1 MRSSHLKERADDDS
15 SSVMSTSQGSD
26 DETGEDEE
34 GEEEGEQGEQGDGD
48 QIVMGSGK
56 REFDARSIRSFE
68 SMMSDRQKGRDRSGT
83 GRKSLTD
90 RLARV
95 SGIGSLK
102 VRRLLIHTLLNSR
115 SQQQLLCVCRRA
127 RRIHRPLG
135 AHPSYHHLT
144 QADLKAQGH
153 RLP

>member
-1 MRSSHLKERADDDS
+1 MRSSHLKDRADDES
-15 SSVMSTSQGSD
+15 SSMTSTSQGSD
-26 DETGEDEE
+26 DETGEDGEEDEE
-34 GEEEGEQGEQGDGD
+34 GEEEEQGDGD

-102 VRRLLIHTLLNSR
+102 VR
-115 SQQQLLCVCRRA
+115 
-127 RRIHRPLG
+127 
-135 AHPSYHHLT
+135 
-144 QADLKAQGH
+144 
-153 RLP
+153 

>member
-1 MRSSHLKERADDDS
+1 MRSSHLKERTDDDS
-15 SSVMSTSQGSD
+15 SVTSTSQGSD

-34 GEEEGEQGEQGDGD
+34 GEEEGEEGEQGDGD
-48 QIVMGSGK
+48 QIVMGNGK

-68 SMMSDRQKGRDRSGT
+68 SMMSDRQKGRERSGT

-102 VRRLLIHTLLNSR
+102 VRFTHIHR
-115 SQQQLLCVCRRA
+115 QSQPLYFCRRICRT
-127 RRIHRPLG
+127 RRPQD
-135 AHPSYHHLT
+135 APPSYHRLT
-144 QADLKAQGH
+144 RVVLTAQGH
-153 RLP
+153 RPP